1 MHKAPPLAPSANDL
15 LSFRAYAPK
24 TGAVE
29 AHGHTY
35 LIGVEDEAA
44 SHVLEGMMPLLGRLL
59 SEKMIE
65 VRARKM
71 EQMVS
76 FMTEQMLVPTAV
88 DRQMAQRLAT
98 RHARILNEFGYFS
111 GEQLADAN
119 RSQAASR
126 SALVDNWRKRGQ
138 VFAVRH
144 PDATTARS
152 REVYPAFQFDN
163 HKPIKAVQAV
173 LQAFGDRKSPWKLA
187 LWFTSNNGWLAG
199 QARPVDLL
207 PTQPEA
213 VIQAALHDAG
223 GSGV

>member
-1 MHKAPPLAPSANDL
+1 MRKASSSAAVVSDL
-15 LSFRAYAPK
+15 LSFRPYSPK
-24 TGAVE
+24 PGTAE
-29 AHGHTY
+29 DKGHTY
-35 LIGVEDEAA
+35 LIGVENEAA

-59 SEKMIE
+59 GEKVIE

-71 EQMVS
+71 EQMVN
-76 FMTEQMLVPTAV
+76 FMTEQMLMPTAI
-88 DRQMAQRLAT
+88 DMQMAQRLAT
-98 RHARILNEFGYFS
+98 RHARILNEFGYFT

-126 SALVDNWRKRGQ
+126 SALVDNWRKRRQ

-163 HKPIKAVQAV
+163 HKPIKAVQAI
-173 LQAFGDRKSPWKLA
+173 LEAFGDRKDPWKLA
-187 LWFTSNNGWLAG
+187 LWFTSNNGWLAD

-207 PTQPEA
+207 TSESDA
-213 VIQAALHDAG
+213 VIQAARQDAG
-223 GSGV
+223 GSAA